1 MKLPTRILVATDFSP
16 TSSVALAYA
25 VELAIATKGQ
35 VTLMHAYE
43 LPIIGLPEGA
53 LLATAEV
60 ANRLIT
66 SSEQTLGMLAD
77 SHSKEGVR
85 VKWVLRQGV
94 PHEEVQKL
102 ADEIEAELVVVGT
115 HARKGLQRF
124 LLGSVAEKII
134 RTVER
139 PILTIH
145 GPRDDR

>member
-1 MKLPTRILVATDFSP
+1 MKLPTRFLVATDFSP
-16 TSSVALAYA
+16 TSSVALAYT
-25 VELAIATKGQ
+25 VQLAIATRGE
-35 VTLMHAYE
+35 VTLVHAYE

-60 ANRLIT
+60 ANRLIS
-66 SSEQTLGMLAD
+66 SSEQTLAMLAD

-102 ADEIEAELVVVGT
+102 ADEIDAELVVVGT

>member
-1 MKLPTRILVATDFSP
+1 MNLPTRILVATDFSP
-16 TSSVALAYA
+16 TSTAALAYA
-25 VELAIATKGQ
+25 VQLAIATRGE

-66 SSEQTLGMLAD
+66 SSEQTLAMLAD
-77 SHSKEGVR
+77 AHSREGVR
-85 VKWVLRQGV
+85 IKWVLRQGV

-102 ADEIEAELVVVGT
+102 ADEMDADLIVVGT